1 MSVVSKYI
9 LLASVLVTGCS
20 GQKTSNSICS
30 APNSI
35 LDAQKTSSSTWSSAS
50 AGLLLSTHYIAASP
64 LWDSEQRL
72 SKCNTK
78 LELLDLEKGKVRLW
92 SAAHCIRPLL
102 LTSLKLAVRNEDS
115 ALGGFNIWELSHPML
130 EHAKTMRTA
139 YNDLLPATQQ
149 NMRDRLVA
157 AFDRSSMW
165 VKDESSVLEPRTSCE
180 NLRWQTPAD
189 SMHALC
195 FSIHDLSFL
204 DIELPEPRSTKS
216 RNLLQSLEPAGAA
229 PAAQLIAEQRSIF
242 MRRINL
248 LAQTEWIT
256 SQEQNMTNYMKN
268 PQVIIPSTDRIFGVV
283 ARLQKLVFDLPHP
296 EESSFMTPVDVVT
309 QDKPAGQNETL
320 KVVSSGTYTSPRLS
334 APLNDVGVSCVRSL
348 RKLNESGE
356 VVTLSELEYRP
367 HEYCPGGANPQPGH
381 VWYREHQWARMIADL
396 TVGAAQDYSST
407 VSSQLISDGALGDWK
422 SRLSVVSNFSV
433 DDKIDFFREESQQ
446 VSPFLN
452 PLRIPAPAL
461 SEQLYGWQQFSSTG
475 AFVLAMKKENAAVR
489 FLKGDS
495 GALLLLDGVP
505 IAALHSVD
513 GEETSGGA
521 SILPLP
527 TISAEDDDEPVT
539 TSSRATGTRQ
549 TVGAAG
555 GKNAGV
561 SCLMK

>member
-1 MSVVSKYI
+1 MSKVSRYM
-9 LLASVLVTGCS
+9 LLASLLFVGCS
-20 GQKTSNSICS
+20 GQNTSNSICS
-30 APNSI
+30 MPNSI
-35 LDAQKTSSSTWSSAS
+35 LNAQKMSSSTGSRAS
-50 AGLLLSTHYIAASP
+50 AGLLLSTHYSAASP
-64 LWDSEQRL
+64 LWDAEQRL

-92 SAAHCIRPLL
+92 SAAHCVRPLL

-139 YNDLLPATQQ
+139 YNDLLPVTQQ
-149 NMRDRLVA
+149 NMRDRLLA
-157 AFDRSSMW
+157 AFDRSFMW
-165 VKDESSVLEPRTSCE
+165 VKDDSSVLAPRTSCE
-180 NLRWQTPAD
+180 NLRWQTSAD

-195 FSIHDLSFL
+195 FSIHDLNFL
-204 DIELPEPRSTKS
+204 DVELPEPNSTKS
-216 RNLLQSLEPAGAA
+216 QKLLQSLEPAGAS
-229 PAAQLIAEQRSIF
+229 PAAQLIAEKRSIF

-268 PQVIIPSTDRIFGVV
+268 PQVIIPSTDRIFDVV
-283 ARLQKLVFDLPHP
+283 ARLQKKVFDLPHP
-296 EESSFMTPVDVVT
+296 EESSFMTPVDIVT

-320 KVVSSGTYTSPRLS
+320 KVVSSGTYTSPRLA
-334 APLNDVGVSCVRSL
+334 APLYDVGVSCVRSL
-348 RKLNESGE
+348 QKLNENGE
-356 VVTLSELEYRP
+356 VVTVSELEYRP

-381 VWYREHQWARMIADL
+381 VWYREYQWARMIADL
-396 TVGAAQDYSST
+396 AVGAAHEYSST
-407 VSSQLISDGALGDWK
+407 VSSQLVSEGALGDWK

-452 PLRIPAPAL
+452 PLRIPASVL
-461 SEQLYGWQQFSSTG
+461 SAQLYGWQQFSSTG
-475 AFVLAMKKENAAVR
+475 AFVLAMKKEDAAVR

-513 GEETSGGA
+513 GEETSGGT

-527 TISAEDDDEPVT
+527 TLNDDDEEIPVSIST
-539 TSSRATGTRQ
+539 TPSGTRQ
-549 TVGAAG
+549 TVGTDGNG
-555 GKNAGV
+555 GI
-561 SCLMK
+561 SCFLN